1 MFLILQMNVIF
12 IMAPNGSLRV
22 ILHCHINMDYSA
34 LIRVDFR
41 FLGLLI
47 RVSWLR
53 THTIISHYYP
63 CDLIF
68 IPWFIISVERV
79 RPRIINTSRSPKL
92 RQRLDVTKDWLLSPY
107 ATLMPEA
114 WCPRCW
120 IRPDVSMSSLFFCS
134 VGERLQA
141 APDFLFCL
149 SQTVFRW
156 GHSRHKAR
164 RIFTDKQ
171 PFSPVLRSIEDC
183 HTWKSYSLWTLV
195 VAMIT
200 YDSRLLT
207 HCCLCPAYNKTQ

>member
-1 MFLILQMNVIF
+1 
-12 IMAPNGSLRV
+12 
-22 ILHCHINMDYSA
+22 MDYSA

-134 VGERLQA
+134 VGESHQTSCNSAHLTDDNTEDQTNGVA
-141 APDFLFCL
+141 CPKVHSYHVCDTGWEPSFSDHTGHALSSILFSNRSCT
-149 SQTVFRW
+149 SYMRSTFVII
-156 GHSRHKAR
+156 HSKPRMGKELDPYHNETR
-164 RIFTDKQ
+164 
-171 PFSPVLRSIEDC
+171 
-183 HTWKSYSLWTLV
+183 
-195 VAMIT
+195 
-200 YDSRLLT
+200 
-207 HCCLCPAYNKTQ
+207 